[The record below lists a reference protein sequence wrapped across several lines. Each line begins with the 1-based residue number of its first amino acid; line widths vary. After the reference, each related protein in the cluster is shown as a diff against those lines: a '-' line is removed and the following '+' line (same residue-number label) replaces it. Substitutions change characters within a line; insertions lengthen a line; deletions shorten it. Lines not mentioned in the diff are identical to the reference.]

1 MRIILTDSENN
12 SLSLS
17 GGETVIGRGVTCSL
31 RFNDPAIS
39 RKHARIIVQEEQAL
53 LEDLGTTNGTLLND
67 ERISGTRILAN
78 GDRIAIG
85 RRSFT
90 VRIQTNVPP
99 DDDEFD
105 DTTADHGEIIAS
117 MARGSEEGALLVIS
131 DFQLQQTAPPPK
143 VTHYNCPGCR
153 IPLAPEVANCPE
165 CGFKL
170 SQVRSMSKTLE
181 IRTDTL
187 ERRTRPRRLTNI
199 PCLYTSDSLTFEA
212 HARDVSR
219 DGLFIATELVD
230 DAGTPCAVTLL
241 PDGKPPYTLVGVVSR
256 VVDRD
261 EGPGGLPRGVGIR
274 FSHAGEHR

>member
-256 VVDRD
+256 VVD
-261 EGPGGLPRGVGIR
+261 
-274 FSHAGEHR
+274 

>member
-1 MRIILTDSENN
+1 MRIILTDGENN

-17 GGETVIGRGVTCSL
+17 GGETIIGRGVTCSL

-39 RKHARIIVQEEQAL
+39 RKHARIVVQEEQAL

-67 ERISGTRILAN
+67 ERISGTRILAE

-85 RRSFT
+85 RRCFT
-90 VRIQTNVPP
+90 VQIQTNVPSE
-99 DDDEFD
+99 DDEFD
-105 DTTADHGEIIAS
+105 DTTVDHGEVIAN
-117 MARGSEEGALLVIS
+117 MAQDSEEGALLVIS
-131 DFQLQQTAPPPK
+131 NFQLQQTAPPPK

-153 IPLAPEVANCPE
+153 TPLAPELAICPE

-170 SQVRSMSKTLE
+170 NQVRSMSKTLE
-181 IRTDTL
+181 IRTDL
-187 ERRTRPRRLTNI
+187 LDRRTKPRRLTNI

-230 DAGTPCAVTLL
+230 AAGTPCAVTLL

-256 VVDRD
+256 VVNRD
-261 EGPGGLPRGVGIR
+261 EGPGGLPRGMGVR
-274 FSHAGEHR
+274 FSHAGDPR